1 MFMETQPVSSRPSEC
16 SSVAFIVLIAKLT
29 CESGR
34 VEPLQAARD
43 QAGNAGVV
51 HIVLRRISRQ
61 GMVEREGL
69 SGLGGGGR
77 RGRTSS
83 MAAFEEVP
91 CAPVRAADADLIG
104 ITIDLDAGG

>member
-1 MFMETQPVSSRPSEC
+1 MFMETLPVSSRPSEC

-77 RGRTSS
+77 RGRTSY
-83 MAAFEEVP
+83 MAAFEVP

>member
-1 MFMETQPVSSRPSEC
+1 MFEC
-16 SSVAFIVLIAKLT
+16 CIYCSDTIVAKLT